1 MPKPRFRSGTLY
13 TKHLRLLLMVCVF
26 GVPAVTTAQQDY
38 ASQLSEIT
46 GEIKL
51 LQQKLDNSVSTGKIE
66 RYALRIKEQQLADL
80 HKQSSELKQSVSA
93 KSSELAA
100 LRDTLTTQILEQQG
114 QIENL
119 ALLVHSGYYTG
130 SENKLKMLLSQRNP
144 YDLGRLT
151 NYYRY
156 ISTAR
161 SERISLLSAETMKVR
176 AAISDYQA
184 QQRELAVEQASLE
197 AFIAQANKASEER
210 SRALLAV
217 NAEIASARQAI
228 AVQQEDKARLEK
240 LLSGLDVART
250 AYKPYVPI
258 NAEKGGFGQQKNN
271 LAQPLGGVVVQSFGS
286 RDPITDVKRQGLFI
300 QSKSGEPVHAVFNG
314 EVAFSDWL
322 RGYGQL
328 IILDHGGGY
337 MSLYGHNQELYI
349 GVGDKVSTGQ
359 VISTAGESGGLAQAG
374 LYFEIRHNGDPV
386 NPAGWIKG

>member
-1 MPKPRFRSGTLY
+1 MPKPRLRCGTLY
-13 TKHLRLLLMVCVF
+13 TTHLCVLLMVCTF
-26 GVPAVTTAQQDY
+26 GKPAAIVAQQNY
-38 ASQLSEIT
+38 ASQLSDIT

-51 LQQKLDNSVSTGKIE
+51 LQQKLDNSVSIGKIK
-66 RYALRIKEQQLADL
+66 RDALRKKEQQLADL
-80 HKQSSELKQSVSA
+80 HKQRSELKHSVST
-93 KSSELAA
+93 KSLELTA
-100 LRDTLTTQILEQQG
+100 LRDTLTAQIAEQQG

-144 YDLGRLT
+144 YELGRLS

-156 ISTAR
+156 ISKAR
-161 SERISLLSAETMKVR
+161 SERISLLSEETVNVR

-184 QQRELAVEQASLE
+184 QQRELAVEQGRLDALITE
-197 AFIAQANKASEER
+197 ANKVSEER

-217 NAEIASARQAI
+217 NADIASAQQAI
-228 AVQQEDKARLEK
+228 TVQQEDKARLEK

-250 AYKPYVPI
+250 AYKPYAPI
-258 NAEKGGFGQQKNN
+258 NAGEGDFSQQKNN
-271 LAQPLGGVVVQSFGS
+271 LAQPLGGVVLQSFGS
-286 RDPITDVKRQGLFI
+286 RDPITDVKRQGQFI
-300 QSKSGEPVHAVFNG
+300 QSKSGEPVHAVYDG
-314 EVAFSDWL
+314 EVAFSDWF

-337 MSLYGHNQELYI
+337 MSLYGHNQELFI

-359 VISTAGESGGLAQAG
+359 VISTAGESGGIAQAG
-374 LYFEIRHNGDPV
+374 LYFEIRHNGEPV

>member
-1 MPKPRFRSGTLY
+1 MPKPRFRCGTLY
-13 TKHLRLLLMVCVF
+13 TKHLCVLLMVGAF
-26 GVPAVTTAQQDY
+26 GKPALTAAQQDY
-38 ASQLSEIT
+38 ASQLSDIT

-51 LQQKLDNSVSTGKIE
+51 LQQKLDNSVSIGKIK
-66 RYALRIKEQQLADL
+66 RDALRKKERQLAEL
-80 HKQSSELKQSVSA
+80 HKQSSELKHSVSTR
-93 KSSELAA
+93 SSELTA
-100 LRDTLTTQILEQQG
+100 LRDTLTAQIFEQQE

-119 ALLVHSGYYTG
+119 ALLIYSGYYTG

-144 YDLGRLT
+144 YELGRLT

-161 SERISLLSAETMKVR
+161 SERISLLSAETVKVR
-176 AAISDYQA
+176 AAISVYQT
-184 QQRELAVEQASLE
+184 QQRELAVEQARLD
-197 AFIAQANKASEER
+197 ALIAQANKASEER

-217 NAEIASARQAI
+217 NAEIASAKQAI
-228 AVQQEDKARLEK
+228 TVQQEDKARLEK
-240 LLSGLDVART
+240 LLSGLDVVRA
-250 AYKPYVPI
+250 AYKPYAPI
-258 NAEKGGFGQQKNN
+258 NAERGGFSQQRNN
-271 LAQPLGGVVVQSFGS
+271 LAQPLGGVILQSFGS
-286 RDPITDVKRQGLFI
+286 RDPITDIIRQGQFI
-300 QSKSGEPVHAVFNG
+300 QSESGEPVHAVFDG

-328 IILDHGGGY
+328 IILDHGSGY
-337 MSLYGHNQELYI
+337 MSLYGHNQELFI